1 MHGVEPE
8 RGGAA
13 GQRGDAGDGQLPDDI
28 ERRVLDEQAVQPQD
42 GCGASVRPIT
52 GGAYDGGAT
61 AAARMPV
68 VRMPVSLRGLPRE
81 TYVLALVA
89 FCVALGFGI
98 VVPAVPLF
106 ALQFGVGTTAAGAV
120 VSAFALMR
128 LVSGL
133 AGGRLVDRVGERVA
147 LLAGLGVVAVS
158 SLLAGLAVSYPQLL
172 VLRGVGGIG
181 SAVFTI
187 AATTLLL
194 RVAAAAQRGQ
204 TQSVYRGGFL
214 LGGIVGPALGGAVV
228 GVSLRAPFFL
238 YAATLVLAAVAA
250 ATLLPRAAGPAPGAA
265 GIVLGVG
272 EDDGLPAA
280 VVEEPPRTSVTTA
293 LRSPGYRAA
302 LAGNFAVGFSVL
314 GVRSTVVPL
323 LVVQDLDLAPGWIGV
338 AFTVAALVQ
347 AVLLLPAG
355 KAVDEVGRRPTLV
368 AGGLLSALAL
378 LALAAAT
385 GPVSLLL
392 AMTVFAAGASL
403 LGVAPAAIVG
413 DVVEGKGGRAVAVWQ
428 MSSDLGSVVGP
439 LVAGLLIDRAS
450 FEVALIVSAAV
461 VAACALLGLRMPGQA
476 R

>member
-1 MHGVEPE
+1 ME
-8 RGGAA
+8 
-13 GQRGDAGDGQLPDDI
+13 
-28 ERRVLDEQAVQPQD
+28 AVRTP
-42 GCGASVRPIT
+42 T
-52 GGAYDGGAT
+52 
-61 AAARMPV
+61 
-68 VRMPVSLRGLPRE
+68 SLRGLPRE
-81 TYVLALVA
+81 TWVLALVA

-133 AGGRLVDRVGERVA
+133 AGGRLVDRVGERAA

-158 SLLAGLAVSYPQLL
+158 SLLAGLSVTYPQLL
-172 VLRGVGGIG
+172 VLRGIGGIG

-214 LGGIVGPALGGAVV
+214 LGGIVGPAFGGAVV

-238 YAATLVLAAVAA
+238 YAATLALAALAA
-250 ATLLPRAAGPAPGAA
+250 ATLLPKPTREQPAQVALGIGA
-265 GIVLGVG
+265 
-272 EDDGLPAA
+272 DDGLP
-280 VVEEPPRTSVTTA
+280 RTSVSTA
-293 LRSPGYRAA
+293 LRSPAYRAA

-323 LVVQDLDLAPGWIGV
+323 LVVMELDLAPGWIGA
-338 AFTVAALVQ
+338 AFVVAALVQ

-355 KAVDEVGRRPTLV
+355 KAVDQVGRRPTLV
-368 AGGLLSALAL
+368 AGGFLSALAL
-378 LALAAAT
+378 VVLALST

-428 MSSDLGSVVGP
+428 MSSDLGSVLGP
-439 LVAGLLIDRAS
+439 LAAGLLIDRAS
-450 FEVALIVSAAV
+450 FDVALLASAAV
-461 VAACALLGLRMPGQA
+461 VAA
-476 R
+476 